1 MSKVGVR
8 NLHYFKMLTDTTTGA
23 TYSAPVAVPGTVNI
37 DINPATDNATLY
49 ADDGPYEAATSLGQI
64 SVSIEL
70 ADLPKAVQ
78 ADLLGHTIDTN
89 TDALVSKSTDAA
101 PYVGIAFESEKAN
114 GQIRYVKLAKG
125 KFAEPEDNFQ
135 TKGESIEFQTST
147 ITANFVVRVYDK
159 EWKQIIDSDDTGDHV
174 AATIAAWYDYMLPP
188 STPAVAGK
196 NTYEVTTNFVSTDT
210 VTFNGVTV
218 TAGTDFN
225 VGASVADSAGNLAT
239 ALAAKTAISDIYTV
253 TAASAVITVTEK
265 VAGGGNTPGSMTVT
279 GTGVIAAGTATP
291 STPAS

>member
-1 MSKVGVR
+1 MSRVGVQ
-8 NLHYFKMLTDTTTGA
+8 NLHYYKMLTDTTSGA
-23 TYSAPVAVPGTVNI
+23 TYDAGVVVPGLVHI
-37 DINPATDNATLY
+37 DVEPATANATLY

-64 SVSIEL
+64 TVTVEL
-70 ADLPKAVQ
+70 ADLPKSVQ
-78 ADLLGHTIDTN
+78 ADLLGHSIDAS
-89 TDALVSKSTDAA
+89 TDELVSKSTDVA

-114 GQIRYVKLAKG
+114 GQMRYVKLAKG
-125 KFAEPEDNFQ
+125 KFAPPADNYQ
-135 TKGESIEFQTST
+135 TKGESVEFQTAT
-147 ITANFVVRVYDK
+147 ITGIFVVRQFDK
-159 EWKQIIDSDDTGDHV
+159 VWKQSIDSDDTGSNV
-174 AATIAAWYDYMLPP
+174 SATIAAWYDGMMPP

-239 ALAAKTAISDIYTV
+239 AMTGKSGISGTYNV
-253 TAASAVITVTEK
+253 TSSGAVITVTEK
-265 VAGGGNTPGSMTVT
+265 VAGGGNTPGDMTVT
-279 GTGVIAAGTATP
+279 GTGVITAGTATP